1 MKQATRS
8 LVLRLGALV
17 IVGLLSAAYIA
28 FDVAGWRIGTQ
39 NYTVTVVLPRAGGIY
54 TEAAVTYRGVQVGKV
69 TSLNLR
75 PTTVRVGLSIDPN
88 VKIPSNVVA
97 SVRSLT
103 AAGEQY
109 MDLVPTK
116 GDPPNLHNGSVIT
129 EGASV
134 NGVPTVPVEVGTT
147 LADAGALLNS
157 VNTKDLQTITKTLS
171 SGFSGTG
178 DNLRTIVVAG
188 QSLVNAFEVALP
200 ETDALVV
207 NGNTLLQVLGSTDN
221 AFTQFS
227 ASLNQLSGQLKA
239 SNGDFTSLLNNGLTV
254 STNTNQLLAQD
265 ATAIENNLASTATV
279 TNVTQNNQAA
289 TAELFQVL
297 PVFANDIG
305 AVVSPS
311 GQLRVELNINS
322 SSPVCAYVPASQV
335 PLPTQ
340 PVASANLNN
349 GNSCVNSP
357 ITPKGIV
364 RGAANTP

>member
-1 MKQATRS
+1 MSSSTRS
-8 LVLRLGALV
+8 LVLRLGALA

-28 FDVAGWRIGTQ
+28 FDVAGWRIGKQ

-54 TEAAVTYRGVQVGKV
+54 SEAAVTYRGVQVGKV
-69 TSLNLR
+69 SSLHLR
-75 PTTVRVGLSIDPN
+75 PTSVQVRLSIYPS
-88 VKIPSNVVA
+88 VKIPGNVVA

-109 MDLVPTK
+109 MDLVPAK

-147 LADAGALLNS
+147 LADAGSLLNS
-157 VNTKDLQTITKTLS
+157 LDPADLRTVTQTLGS
-171 SGFSGTG
+171 SFAGTG
-178 DNLRTIVVAG
+178 NNLRSIVVAG

-207 NGNTLLQVLGSTDN
+207 NGNTLLQVLNSTDN

-227 ASLNQLSGQLKA
+227 SSLNQLSGQLKA
-239 SNGDFTSLLNNGLTV
+239 SNGDVTGLLNNGLTV
-254 STNTNQLLAQD
+254 SANTNQLLAQD

-279 TNVTQNNQAA
+279 TNVAQNSQQA
-289 TAELFQVL
+289 TAALFQVL

-322 SSPVCAYVPASQV
+322 TSPVCSYLPASQV

-340 PVASANLNN
+340 PVASASLNN
-349 GNSCVNSP
+349 GNTCVNSP
-357 ITPKGIV
+357 ISPKGIV